1 MKPFHRPLPKGTDT
15 HVAIAR
21 HPLHPML
28 VTFPIAFY
36 LGAFASDG
44 AFWFSGDLFWARA
57 SMWLLGSAT
66 VMGTLAGLAGTIE
79 LLWVAD
85 IRHRAASWT
94 HFVAAVMLLA
104 VGAINWLFRLRDPIE
119 SILYEGIYLSGLG
132 AALVGTAGWLG
143 GKLVFEHQVGV
154 EESDEN

>member
-1 MKPFHRPLPKGTDT
+1 MKPFHRALPKGTDT

-44 AFWFSGDLFWARA
+44 AFWFWGDPFWARA

-66 VMGTLAGLAGTIE
+66 VMGALAGLAGTIE

-85 IRHRAASWT
+85 IRHRA
-94 HFVAAVMLLA
+94 
-104 VGAINWLFRLRDPIE
+104 
-119 SILYEGIYLSGLG
+119 
-132 AALVGTAGWLG
+132 
-143 GKLVFEHQVGV
+143 
-154 EESDEN
+154 